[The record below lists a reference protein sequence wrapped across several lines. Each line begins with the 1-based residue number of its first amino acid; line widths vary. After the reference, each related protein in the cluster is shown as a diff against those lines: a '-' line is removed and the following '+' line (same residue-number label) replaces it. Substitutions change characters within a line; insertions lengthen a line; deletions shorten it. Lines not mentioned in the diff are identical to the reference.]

1 MKSFT
6 NNWSLKLISVVLA
19 ILLWSHVR
27 GEVNPL
33 ETTTVEAPLRVLA
46 PRGFVVANAKNLPS
60 KVNVILR
67 GPRLSLRS
75 VRSSSLSDP
84 LTPTEPVPSVPG
96 TVRASI
102 EWNKPRTG
110 EQDATLRADC
120 SIDEIE
126 VLNTQPAQIS
136 IMLQKRG
143 AASTRE
149 SVSQLPVAPQRT
161 LHANAKI
168 AAPKS

>member
-33 ETTTVEAPLRVLA
+33 ETTTVEAPLRVRA

-67 GPRLSLRS
+67 GPRLSLRN

-102 EWNKPRTG
+102 EWNKPRAG
-110 EQDATLRADC
+110 EQDAALRANC
-120 SIDEIE
+120 SVNEIE
-126 VLNTQPAQIS
+126 VLSTQPAQLS
-136 IMLQKRG
+136 ITLQKRG
-143 AASTRE
+143 VASTRE
-149 SVSQLPVAPQRT
+149 QVSALPRMPKLTSRVP
-161 LHANAKI
+161 AKI
-168 AAPKS
+168 AAPKL